1 MVAYLESSEDQ
12 LEVISLPGCIVH
24 HRIIEANSI
33 EGIDRNV
40 NDFTWAVVKA
50 GGSIYKISRWNGP
63 RWAFVVVY
71 YHSHDVEMPWL
82 PSGATERQF
91 LEEMDYQEDLM
102 DVAQQAQRMWGIDGK
117 EGAPISSLTI
127 LVLLSSRSPEPSG
140 LPRRVRR
147 QTSGRR
153 ARSDFLARRGTRSL
167 MST

>member
-40 NDFTWAVVKA
+40 NDFTRAVVKA

-71 YHSHDVEMPWL
+71 YHSEDMEMPRL
-82 PSGATERQF
+82 PSGSTVRQF
-91 LEEMDYQEDLM
+91 LDEMYDREDLA
-102 DVAQQAQRMWGIDGK
+102 DVADQAQRMWG
-117 EGAPISSLTI
+117 
-127 LVLLSSRSPEPSG
+127 
-140 LPRRVRR
+140 
-147 QTSGRR
+147 
-153 ARSDFLARRGTRSL
+153 
-167 MST
+167 